1 VRDGSLCTLLGCAAV
16 LSGCATEPVFCADVL
31 TAVTVTV
38 RNGAGQSLGDLTVTD
53 TVRRSGAVLHLV
65 GGAPGD
71 TLPAAGVDHLPIATN
86 EFRDAFLRA
95 GDEVVVVV
103 AAGGRA
109 GSGLYRLASDGCFVT
124 KLAGPDTLTVR

>member
-1 VRDGSLCTLLGCAAV
+1 MRDGRLFTLLGCAAV
-16 LSGCATEPVFCADVL
+16 LSGCATEPVLCADVL

-38 RNGAGQSLGDLTVTD
+38 RNGAGQALGDLTVTD

-65 GGAPGD
+65 GRAVGD
-71 TLPAAGVDHLPIATN
+71 TLPAAGVDHLPIVTN
-86 EFRDAFLRA
+86 EFRDAFLRT

-103 AAGGRA
+103 AAGGRGA
-109 GSGLYRLASDGCFVT
+109 RGLYRLASDGCFVT